1 LSLSERLAERILREG
16 PLSFRV
22 FMEAALYDSREGY
35 YAGGARI
42 GERGDFVTSPY
53 VTPAFAAAIAR
64 RFRRDTEAFDGP
76 VDFVEVGA
84 GEGRFLEDFA
94 AALAREDASFAGRV
108 RLTAVERAAAAR
120 ERLAARA
127 ARPRILESA
136 GDLEEA
142 SVSGWIFSNE
152 LYDALPVA
160 RVCGTADGL
169 RELRVGTDSQ
179 GFTWVRCPVPG
190 EYREYLAGFG
200 VTLEPGQ
207 AAEISPDAAPLHRRL
222 ARALAR
228 GCLVAFDYGHRAPVL
243 YHPLARRNGTIAVH
257 SAGRRRQDPLSR
269 PGEVDLTAHVNW
281 DDLIRTGEEEGLA
294 TRPIARQGR
303 YLVESGLFEFAGND
317 AAKWRAY
324 RIVDPEGMGDELSVL
339 VQTRG
344 V

>member
-1 LSLSERLAERILREG
+1 LSLSERLAERIRLEG
-16 PLSFRV
+16 PLSFRT
-22 FMEAALYDSREGY
+22 FMEWALYDSREGY

-64 RFRRDTEAFDGP
+64 RFRRDTEGFEGP

-84 GEGRFLEDFA
+84 GEGRFLDDFA
-94 AALAREDASFAGRV
+94 SAIAREDASFAGRV
-108 RLTAVERAAAAR
+108 RLTAVERAAGAR
-120 ERLAARA
+120 EKLAARA
-127 ARPRILESA
+127 VKPRILDSA
-136 GDLEEA
+136 DDLAEN

-160 RVCGTADGL
+160 RVCGTTEGL
-169 RELRVGTDSQ
+169 RELRVGIDSQ

-190 EYREYLAGFG
+190 EYREYLARFG

-222 ARALAR
+222 AQALAR
-228 GCLVAFDYGHRAPVL
+228 GFLVAFDYGHRAPVL
-243 YHPLARRNGTIAVH
+243 YHSLARRNGTVAVH
-257 SAGRRRQDPLSR
+257 SAGRRRLDPLWR

-281 DDLIRTGEEEGLA
+281 DDLIRAGEEEGLA
-294 TRPIARQGR
+294 TRPITRQGR
-303 YLVESGLFEFAGND
+303 YLVEADLFDFVTSD
-317 AAKWRAY
+317 AARWRAY
-324 RIVDPEGMGDELSVL
+324 RIVDPEGMGEELSVL